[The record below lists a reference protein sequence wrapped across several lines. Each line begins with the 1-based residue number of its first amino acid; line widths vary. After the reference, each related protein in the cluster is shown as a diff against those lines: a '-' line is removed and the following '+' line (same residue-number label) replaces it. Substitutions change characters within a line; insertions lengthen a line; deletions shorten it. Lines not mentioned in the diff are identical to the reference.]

1 MITLDQIKQLDQKV
15 RKAIDKINSLKKENN
30 MLQGKLD
37 NYQLRIEEL
46 EVLIDTFKEDQGEIE
61 NGIIGA
67 LNQLDLMEEDT
78 SLTGIDTGLTQE
90 SAKSEQESSD
100 ETNAG
105 PAITEETTSEA
116 VETDKTEDTGREES
130 ELDIF

>member
-1 MITLDQIKQLDQKV
+1 MITLDQIKQLDRKV
-15 RKAIDKINSLKKENN
+15 RKAIDKINSLKNENN

-78 SLTGIDTGLTQE
+78 SLTGRETGLTQE

-100 ETNAG
+100 ETNAE
-105 PAITEETTSEA
+105 PAITEETTPEA
-116 VETDKTEDTGREES
+116 VETDKKEDIGKEES